1 MADRDRNRVNR
12 GEVASADSM
21 RDGDTTKGTVTETY
35 AATPQQTTTVRQ
47 EAPMVQR
54 QSPPR
59 DSSSGSSTREVEI
72 PESYNLTR
80 DRVRWGPIIAG
91 FLTALTSILLLSLL
105 GAAIGLTALNAG
117 EAVAQGSAPSPIPG
131 LIWGALTAILS
142 FLLGGWVAG
151 RTAAIF
157 DRGWGALNGALVF
170 LLAVP
175 FTLWLAAQ
183 GLGALLGSL
192 GSFAQGLNV
201 DPNQARDA
209 AQQAAGQAQA
219 QSQVTP
225 EQASQAAQ
233 NARNGAW
240 GTLLGLLLGLG
251 SSALGGSLGTRRTLD
266 VDPQGQQVR
275 E

>member
-59 DSSSGSSTREVEI
+59 DYSGGSTGEVEI

-251 SSALGGSLGTRRTLD
+251 SSALGGSLGTRRKLE
-266 VDPQGQQVR
+266 VDPQGRQVR